1 MIGGGVGVRWGEG
14 AVASYAS
21 DGRLILPHQARC
33 ANFVSPRPPPFNSH
47 AIVAAKA
54 AADAAQL
61 VTRKQSWVAH
71 AWELLMALS
80 SLDSNMPASQLP
92 VEMAFRTAA
101 VAKIVHGQVGTGGT
115 YYLVACL
122 SPQCVER
129 GMLLD
134 GKPVRQL
141 VWPTLAFHS
150 VLAVDVMLAALAPL
164 GTDSMLPAA
173 VLPYM

>member
-1 MIGGGVGVRWGEG
+1 
-14 AVASYAS
+14 
-21 DGRLILPHQARC
+21 
-33 ANFVSPRPPPFNSH
+33 
-47 AIVAAKA
+47 
-54 AADAAQL
+54 
-61 VTRKQSWVAH
+61 
-71 AWELLMALS
+71 MALS

-101 VAKIVHGQVGTGGT
+101 VAKIVHGQVGTGGP
-115 YYLVACL
+115 YYFVACL

-134 GKPVRQL
+134 DKPVRHL

-164 GTDSMLPAA
+164 ATDSMLPAA